1 MEGGRRHE
9 DFDYPDQEWYY
20 YQMADRFG
28 WTPDQVDNLSVETAD
43 WLIAI
48 ATTVDSVK
56 ADRIKDL

>member
-28 WTPDQVDNLSVETAD
+28 WTPDQVDNLPVETAD

>member
-1 MEGGRRHE
+1 MEGGQRHE
-9 DFDYPDQEWYY
+9 SFDYPDQEWYY

-28 WTPDQVDNLSVETAD
+28 WTPDQVDNLPVATAD

-48 ATTVDSVK
+48 ASTVDSVK